1 MRFQLTYLSGPN
13 KGLTVEF
20 SQKAVF
26 VGRDADNDLVI
37 DESHVSGDHAKF
49 VSRDEQVFV
58 EDLSSTNGTFV
69 NGKRVNSPV
78 VLSTGNTVQLGTT
91 VKVRF
96 TALSEDF
103 GGRTVV
109 GRPEELPNY
118 APVQSAEAFQQAP
131 QKKSFPKWIIFAVIG
146 LVVLCLG
153 GILLGGGSLVIL
165 NWFSNPE
172 SEIKEVLNPSLL
184 ETDQAVLLSTQMAMT
199 EAPHA
204 TETAQ
209 AVQAM
214 TQQAQET
221 AQAQASATAAAIEFY
236 WGVILDGM
244 GTTPLFGPESGS
256 ITFENDGN
264 VEASFAD
271 IDYMNVIITG
281 DFYPSYQSDEVLWD
295 MGFFFR
301 DQGSNDELRLKI
313 ESGGE
318 YYILNRIGEDENYL
332 VEDTINNLNLSIN
345 TPNTVTLMVW
355 EDQCVLFVNN
365 QFITEVDISTRM
377 MSGDVS
383 IVTNI
388 EEENYL
394 PGAETRYENFTIY
407 AVPLQ

>member
-1 MRFQLTYLSGPN
+1 MS
-13 KGLTVEF
+13 
-20 SQKAVF
+20 
-26 VGRDADNDLVI
+26 
-37 DESHVSGDHAKF
+37 
-49 VSRDEQVFV
+49 
-58 EDLSSTNGTFV
+58 
-69 NGKRVNSPV
+69 
-78 VLSTGNTVQLGTT
+78 
-91 VKVRF
+91 
-96 TALSEDF
+96 
-103 GGRTVV
+103 
-109 GRPEELPNY
+109 
-118 APVQSAEAFQQAP
+118 
-131 QKKSFPKWIIFAVIG
+131 
-146 LVVLCLG
+146 
-153 GILLGGGSLVIL
+153 
-165 NWFSNPE
+165 
-172 SEIKEVLNPSLL
+172 
-184 ETDQAVLLSTQMAMT
+184 MT

-355 EDQCVLFVNN
+355 ADHCVLFVNN

>member
-1 MRFQLTYLSGPN
+1 MQYQLTYLNGAN

-26 VGRDADNDLVI
+26 IGRDADNDVVI
-37 DESHVSGDHAKF
+37 DEPHVSGDHAKL
-49 VSRDEQVFV
+49 VSRDEQVFI
-58 EDLSSTNGTFV
+58 EDLGSTNGTFV
-69 NGKRVNSPV
+69 NGNRITSPV
-78 VLSTGNTVQLGTT
+78 VLNSGDTVQLGTT

-96 TALSEDF
+96 AALSEDL

-109 GRPEELPNY
+109 GRPEELPGY
-118 APVQSAEAFQQAP
+118 AGMQNPESYQPAP
-131 QKKSFPKWIIFAVIG
+131 QKKAFPKWIIFAVIG
-146 LVVLCLG
+146 VVILCLG
-153 GILLGGGSLVIL
+153 VILLGGGGLVIL
-165 NWFSNPE
+165 NWFSNPD
-172 SEIKEVLNPSLL
+172 SSIQEVLDPSIK
-184 ETDQAVLLSTQMAMT
+184 ETDQAILLSTQMAMT
-199 EAPHA
+199 EAPYA

-221 AQAQASATAAAIEFY
+221 AQAQASATAAAIEYY

-244 GTTPLFGPESGS
+244 GTDPLFGPQSGA
-256 ITFENDGN
+256 ILFEDDSN
-264 VEASFAD
+264 VEAFSAD
-271 IDYMNVIITG
+271 VDYMNVIITG
-281 DFYPSYQSDEVLWD
+281 DFYPSYQSDEVFWD
-295 MGFFFR
+295 IGFFFR

-313 ESGGE
+313 ESSGE

-332 VEDTINNLNLSIN
+332 MDGTINNLNLSLN

-365 QFITEVDISTRM
+365 QFITEVDISVRM
-377 MSGDVS
+377 MSGNVS

-388 EEENYL
+388 DDGNYL